1 MGEICVV
8 LYVMWYALGLCLWG
22 VSFELENLAN
32 STQFHGLEVDGAS
45 LGESG

>member
-32 STQFHGLEVDGAS
+32 STQFHGLGAR
-45 LGESG
+45 